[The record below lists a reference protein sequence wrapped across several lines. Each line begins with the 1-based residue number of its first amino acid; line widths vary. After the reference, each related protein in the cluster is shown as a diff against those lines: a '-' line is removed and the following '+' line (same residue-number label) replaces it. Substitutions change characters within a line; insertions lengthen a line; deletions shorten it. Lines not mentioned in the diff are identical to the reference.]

1 MTAIERH
8 EIAKQAES
16 IRKTLLTLS
25 HRLDGLMETVGSEES
40 GWSDAYETLS
50 DVRSDVEV
58 CVDRLENRFSTAA
71 K

>member
-25 HRLDGLMETVGSEES
+25 QRLDGLMETVGGEES
-40 GWSDAYETLS
+40 GWSDAYETFS
-50 DVRSDVEV
+50 DVRSDIEV
-58 CVDRLENRFSTAA
+58 CVDRIESRFSTAA

>member
-1 MTAIERH
+1 MTATERS

-25 HRLDGLMETVGSEES
+25 QRLDGLMETVGGEEFC
-40 GWSDAYETLS
+40 WSDAYETLS